1 MLIPRAGRRWSW
13 ASMAALT
20 GVFAV
25 SVGWFVASVAEQP
38 LASLMGATV
47 VMPGASHAGP
57 LPPLTGVQ
65 AEVRNSLQKDLGR
78 LAGEI
83 GERNLTRPVAYAEAM
98 RFVEGHLAA
107 TGYDVQRQTY
117 EVKGRPCVNLIAERK
132 GTKTA
137 DDIVLIGAH
146 YDSAPGTPGAND
158 NGSGTVALLS
168 LADLLKDFKP
178 ERTLRLVAFAN
189 EEPPS
194 FQTEAMGSLVYA
206 QACKARGDR
215 IIAMLSLETM
225 GYYRDK
231 AGSQKYPAPFSW
243 FYPDTGDF
251 IAFIGNRES
260 EALVKDITGSFRKH
274 AAFPSEGGA
283 VPGRIE
289 GVGWS
294 DHWSFWQCGYPG
306 VMVTDTAHFRY
317 PHYHQP
323 TDTPERIDYDRLA
336 RVVVGLRDVITD
348 LCHGSSP

>member
-1 MLIPRAGRRWSW
+1 MLAGL
-13 ASMAALT
+13 A
-20 GVFAV
+20 AV
-25 SVGWFVASVAEQP
+25 SSCYLVLGQSEQP

-47 VMPGASHAGP
+47 VMPGATHAGP
-57 LPPLTGVQ
+57 LPPLNDAATQ
-65 AEVRNSLQKDLGR
+65 VRDRLQKDLGR

-83 GERNLTRPVAYAEAM
+83 GERNLSRPVAYAEAM
-98 RFVEGHLAA
+98 RFVEGRLAA
-107 TGYDVQRQTY
+107 AGYEVQRQTF
-117 EVKGRPCVNLIAERK
+117 EVKGRPCVNLVAERK
-132 GTKTA
+132 GTIA
-137 DDIVLIGAH
+137 AEGIVVIGAH

-178 ERTLRLVAFAN
+178 DRTLRLVAFAN
-189 EEPPS
+189 EEPPY
-194 FQTEAMGSLVYA
+194 FQTDAMGSLVYA
-206 QACKARGDR
+206 KACKARNDK
-215 IIAMLSLETM
+215 IVAMLSLETM

-243 FYPDTGDF
+243 FYPDTGNF

-260 EALVKDITGSFRKH
+260 EALVKSVTGSFREH

-317 PHYHQP
+317 PHYHRP
-323 TDTPERIDYDRLA
+323 TDTPDRIDYDRLA
-336 RVVVGLRDVITD
+336 RVVVGLREVVVD
-348 LCHGSSP
+348 LCHDSAP